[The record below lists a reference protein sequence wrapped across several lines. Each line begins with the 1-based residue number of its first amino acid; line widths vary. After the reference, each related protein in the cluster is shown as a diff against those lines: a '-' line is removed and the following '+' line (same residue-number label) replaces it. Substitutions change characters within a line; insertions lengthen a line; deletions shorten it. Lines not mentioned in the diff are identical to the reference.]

1 MRTPVVFRGGDSAR
15 RARAAKALP
24 KRPSAAAAFL
34 AAIAASMALAASC
47 RTVPGPRMGDP
58 ARRPTAGTAA
68 ATTGAPLPVEA
79 YVPGPIVRVGVV
91 VDAARAM
98 VAADSGVV
106 VREATTPLPRE
117 VPLAR
122 ATFVAVAP
130 SAAGS
135 RFRVQVG
142 SLSDQ
147 ASAEDFA
154 ARVRDLAKAETVVR
168 WSDETRSHQ
177 VRVGDYRKR
186 DEAVA
191 LSTRLQQ
198 LGISGGWVAE
208 EPREPA
214 PGRLRLLETGD
225 EFSAASVV
233 PAQPDDTLSADGMP
247 YRGVLEVRPGESGL
261 TVINVI
267 NIEDY
272 LKGVVPNELSPD
284 SFPQL
289 EALKAQA
296 VAARTYVLRNRGG
309 YAARGYDI
317 CATPSCQVYRGKST
331 ERALSTQ
338 AVDETRGTTAAYQGA
353 LINALYTS
361 TCGGHTETGANI
373 FEGEDVPYL
382 VGVSCAPE
390 REAWAT
396 IHTTAAPRALGDQPE
411 LNRDAALLVSL
422 DVLPGKMYTSTALK
436 PAPTEDELRD
446 WVGRLVTSLR
456 RKPCASSVEGPL
468 TRRGT
473 FLRHLV
479 SAMCWDDR
487 ARRLL
492 GPDDPD
498 YLLNVEDRSELAD
511 RHEVLSAALLMQEG
525 ILTPFPDN
533 TLRPN
538 APVTRAQA
546 IEMLGRTA
554 LAAAPPGLV
563 SAEFRGMSGN
573 GLTVRTD
580 QGEATHPID
589 LSVRLFR
596 ALDGTRLGTSE
607 LDLAEGDKV
616 TFIEQSGRITFLEAQ
631 QSLMGAAADR
641 SSKFY
646 RWEVRMTPDEVARAI
661 SRYGTV
667 GHVRDV
673 IPRRFGVSGRVIE
686 ASIVGSDGELLLEG
700 LRVRWG
706 LGLREN
712 LFVIDRERD
721 AAGNVTR
728 FVFTGKGWGHGVGLC
743 QVGSFGMAQ
752 AGSTFERI
760 LRHYYSGINLRKEY

>member
-1 MRTPVVFRGGDSAR
+1 MFGIGEAAR
-15 RARAAKALP
+15 RARAARALP
-24 KRPSAAAAFL
+24 KRPSAAAAL
-34 AAIAASMALAASC
+34 SAAIAATMALAASC
-47 RTVPGPRMGDP
+47 RTVPTPRIGD
-58 ARRPTAGTAA
+58 AGRRPAAGSAA
-68 ATTGAPLPVEA
+68 SSTTGGPLPVEA
-79 YVPGPIVRVGVV
+79 YVPGPIVRVGII
-91 VDAARAM
+91 VDGARSVLSAE
-98 VAADSGVV
+98 SGLI
-106 VREATTPLPRE
+106 VREAGPLARE
-117 VPLAR
+117 VPLPR

-130 SAAGS
+130 IAAGS

-147 ASAEDFA
+147 RGAEELA
-154 ARVRDLAKAETVVR
+154 ARVREMAKTDALSR
-168 WSDETRSHQ
+168 WSEETRTWQ
-177 VRVGDYRKR
+177 VRAGDARTR

-191 LSTRLQQ
+191 LSSRLQQ
-198 LGISGGWVAE
+198 LGVSGGGIAE
-208 EPREPA
+208 EPREPT
-214 PGRLRLLETGD
+214 PGRLRLVETGD

-233 PAQPDDTLSADGMP
+233 PSRSEETLSADGLT
-247 YRGVLEVRPGESGL
+247 YRGVLEVRPGEAGL
-261 TVINVI
+261 TVVNVV
-267 NIEDY
+267 NLEDY

-284 SFPQL
+284 AFPQL

-309 YAARGYDI
+309 YAAHGYDI

-331 ERALSTQ
+331 EKALSTQ
-338 AVDETRGTTAAYQGA
+338 AVDDTRGMIASYQGA

-396 IHTTAAPRALGDQPE
+396 IHTTAAPRALGDQPD
-411 LNRDAALLVSL
+411 LNREAALLVSL
-422 DVLPGKMYTSTALK
+422 DVLPGKMYASTALK
-436 PAPTEDELRD
+436 PAPTEEELRD
-446 WVGRLVTSLR
+446 WVGRLVLSLK
-456 RKPCASSVEGPL
+456 RKPCASTVEGAL

-473 FLRHLV
+473 FVRHLV

-487 ARRLL
+487 AQRLL
-492 GPDDPD
+492 SPDDPE
-498 YLLNVEDRSELAD
+498 YLLSVEDRAELTD
-511 RHEVLSAALLMQEG
+511 RHDVLAAALLMQEG

-533 TLRPN
+533 TLRTN
-538 APVTRAQA
+538 APITRAQA

-554 LAAAPPGLV
+554 VAAAPPGLV
-563 SAEFRGMSGN
+563 SAEFRGMSGG

-580 QGEATHPID
+580 KGEASLPID
-589 LSVRLFR
+589 LAARLFR
-596 ALDGTRLGTSE
+596 SLDGARLGTSE

-616 TFIEQSGRITFLEAQ
+616 TFVAQGGRITFLEAQ
-631 QSLMGAAADR
+631 QSLLGASADR
-641 SSKFY
+641 SSKYY
-646 RWEVRMTPDEVARAI
+646 RWEVRMTPDEVSKAI

-667 GHVRDV
+667 GQVRDV
-673 IPRRFGVSGRVIE
+673 VPKRFGVSGRVIE
-686 ASIVGSDGELLLEG
+686 AAIVGSDGDLVLDG

-752 AGSTFERI
+752 AGSTFDRI
-760 LRHYYSGINLRKEY
+760 LQHYYTGIRLRKEY

>member
-1 MRTPVVFRGGDSAR
+1 MFGIGEAAR
-15 RARAAKALP
+15 RARAARALP
-24 KRPSAAAAFL
+24 KRPSAAAAL
-34 AAIAASMALAASC
+34 SAAIAASMALAASC
-47 RTVPGPRMGDP
+47 RTVPTPRIGD
-58 ARRPTAGTAA
+58 AGRRPAAGSAATSTAG
-68 ATTGAPLPVEA
+68 PLPVEA
-79 YVPGPIVRVGVV
+79 YVPGPIVRVGIIVDGTRAVV
-91 VDAARAM
+91 SAE
-98 VAADSGVV
+98 SGLI
-106 VREATTPLPRE
+106 VREAAPLARE
-117 VPLAR
+117 VPLPR

-130 SAAGS
+130 MAAGS

-147 ASAEDFA
+147 RGAEDLA
-154 ARVRDLAKAETVVR
+154 ARVREMTKTEALSR
-168 WSDETRSHQ
+168 WSEETRTWQ
-177 VRVGDYRKR
+177 VRVGDARTR

-191 LSTRLQQ
+191 LSSRLQQ
-198 LGISGGWVAE
+198 LGVSGGWIAE
-208 EPREPA
+208 EPREPT
-214 PGRLRLLETGD
+214 PGRLRLVETGD

-233 PAQPDDTLSADGMP
+233 PSRSEDTLSADGLT
-247 YRGVLEVRPGESGL
+247 YRGVMEVRPGEAGL
-261 TVINVI
+261 TVV
-267 NIEDY
+267 NIVNLEDY

-284 SFPQL
+284 AFPQL

-309 YAARGYDI
+309 YAAHGYDI

-331 ERALSTQ
+331 EKALSTQ
-338 AVDETRGTTAAYQGA
+338 AVDDTRGMIASYQGA

-396 IHTTAAPRALGDQPE
+396 IHTTAAPRALGDQPD
-411 LNRDAALLVSL
+411 LNREAALLVSL
-422 DVLPGKMYTSTALK
+422 DVLPGKMYASTALK
-436 PAPTEDELRD
+436 PAPTEEELRD
-446 WVGRLVTSLR
+446 WVGRLVLSLK
-456 RKPCASSVEGPL
+456 RKPCASTVDGAL

-473 FLRHLV
+473 FVRHLV

-487 ARRLL
+487 AQRLL
-492 GPDDPD
+492 SPDDPE
-498 YLLNVEDRSELAD
+498 YLLSVEDRAELTD
-511 RHEVLSAALLMQEG
+511 RHDVLAAALLMQEG

-538 APVTRAQA
+538 APITRAQA

-554 LAAAPPGLV
+554 VAAAPPGLV
-563 SAEFRGMSGN
+563 SAEFRGMSGG

-580 QGEATHPID
+580 KGEASLPID
-589 LSVRLFR
+589 LAARLFR
-596 ALDGTRLGTSE
+596 SLDGARLGTSE

-616 TFIEQSGRITFLEAQ
+616 TFVAQGGRITFLEAQ
-631 QSLMGAAADR
+631 QSLLGASADR
-641 SSKFY
+641 SSKYY
-646 RWEVRMTPDEVARAI
+646 RWEVRMTPDEVAKAI
-661 SRYGTV
+661 SRYGAV
-667 GHVRDV
+667 GQVRDV
-673 IPRRFGVSGRVIE
+673 VPKRFGVSGRVIE
-686 ASIVGSDGELLLEG
+686 AAIVGSDGELVLDG

-752 AGSTFERI
+752 AGSTFDRI
-760 LRHYYSGINLRKEY
+760 LQHYYTGIRLRKEY

>member
-1 MRTPVVFRGGDSAR
+1 MFGIGEAAR
-15 RARAAKALP
+15 RARAARALP
-24 KRPSAAAAFL
+24 RRPSAAAAL
-34 AAIAASMALAASC
+34 SAAIAATMALAASC
-47 RTVPGPRMGDP
+47 RTVPTPRIGD
-58 ARRPTAGTAA
+58 AGRRPAAGSAA
-68 ATTGAPLPVEA
+68 SSTTGGPLPVEA
-79 YVPGPIVRVGVV
+79 YVPGPIVRVGII
-91 VDAARAM
+91 VDGARSVLSAE
-98 VAADSGVV
+98 SGLI
-106 VREATTPLPRE
+106 VREAGPLARE
-117 VPLAR
+117 VPLPR

-130 SAAGS
+130 MAAGS

-147 ASAEDFA
+147 RGAEDLA
-154 ARVRDLAKAETVVR
+154 ARVREMVKTDALSR
-168 WSDETRSHQ
+168 WSEETRTWQ
-177 VRVGDYRKR
+177 VRVGDARTR

-191 LSTRLQQ
+191 LSSRLQQ
-198 LGISGGWVAE
+198 LGVSGGWIAE
-208 EPREPA
+208 EPREPT

-233 PAQPDDTLSADGMP
+233 PSRSEETLSADGLT
-247 YRGVLEVRPGESGL
+247 YRGVMEVRPGEAGL
-261 TVINVI
+261 TVVNVV
-267 NIEDY
+267 NLEDY

-284 SFPQL
+284 AFPQL

-309 YAARGYDI
+309 YAAHGYDI

-331 ERALSTQ
+331 EKALSTQ
-338 AVDETRGTTAAYQGA
+338 AVDDTRGMIASYQGA

-396 IHTTAAPRALGDQPE
+396 IHTTAAPRALGDRPD
-411 LNRDAALLVSL
+411 LNREAALLVSL
-422 DVLPGKMYTSTALK
+422 DVLPGKMYASTALK
-436 PAPTEDELRD
+436 PAPTEEELRD
-446 WVGRLVTSLR
+446 WVGRLVLSLK
-456 RKPCASSVEGPL
+456 RKPCVSTVEGSL

-473 FLRHLV
+473 FVRHLV

-487 ARRLL
+487 AQRLL
-492 GPDDPD
+492 SPDDPE
-498 YLLNVEDRSELAD
+498 YLLSVEDRAELTD
-511 RHEVLSAALLMQEG
+511 RHDVLAAALLMQEG

-538 APVTRAQA
+538 APITRAQA

-554 LAAAPPGLV
+554 VAAAPPGLV
-563 SAEFRGMSGN
+563 SAEFRGMSGG

-580 QGEATHPID
+580 KGEASLPID
-589 LSVRLFR
+589 LAARLFR
-596 ALDGTRLGTSE
+596 SLDGARLGTSE

-616 TFIEQSGRITFLEAQ
+616 TFVAQGGRITFLEAQ
-631 QSLMGAAADR
+631 QSLLGASADR
-641 SSKFY
+641 SSKYY
-646 RWEVRMTPDEVARAI
+646 RWEVRMTPDEVSKAI

-667 GHVRDV
+667 GQVRDV
-673 IPRRFGVSGRVIE
+673 VPKRFGVSGRVIE
-686 ASIVGSDGELLLEG
+686 AAIVGSDGDLVLDG

-721 AAGNVTR
+721 GAGNVTR

-752 AGSTFERI
+752 AGSTFDRI
-760 LRHYYSGINLRKEY
+760 LQHYYTGIRLRKEY

>member
-1 MRTPVVFRGGDSAR
+1 VFGIGEASR
-15 RARAAKALP
+15 RARAARALP
-24 KRPSAAAAFL
+24 RRPSAAAAL
-34 AAIAASMALAASC
+34 SAAIAATMALAASC
-47 RTVPGPRMGDP
+47 RTVPTPRIGD
-58 ARRPTAGTAA
+58 AGRRPAAGSAA
-68 ATTGAPLPVEA
+68 ASTTGPLPVEA
-79 YVPGPIVRVGVV
+79 YVPGPIVRVGIIVDGTRAVV
-91 VDAARAM
+91 SAE
-98 VAADSGVV
+98 SGLI
-106 VREATTPLPRE
+106 VREAGPLARE
-117 VPLAR
+117 VPLPR

-130 SAAGS
+130 MAAGS

-147 ASAEDFA
+147 RGAEDLA
-154 ARVRDLAKAETVVR
+154 ARVREMTKTEAVSR
-168 WSDETRSHQ
+168 WSEETRTWQ
-177 VRVGDYRKR
+177 VRAGDARTR

-191 LSTRLQQ
+191 LSSRLQQ
-198 LGISGGWVAE
+198 LGVSGGWIAE
-208 EPREPA
+208 EPREPT

-225 EFSAASVV
+225 ELSAASVV
-233 PAQPDDTLSADGMP
+233 PSRSEETLSADGLT
-247 YRGVLEVRPGESGL
+247 YRGAMEVRPGEAGL
-261 TVINVI
+261 TVVNVV
-267 NIEDY
+267 NVEDY

-284 SFPQL
+284 AFPQL

-309 YAARGYDI
+309 YAAHGYDI

-331 ERALSTQ
+331 EKALSTQ
-338 AVDETRGTTAAYQGA
+338 AVDDTRGMIASYQGA

-396 IHTTAAPRALGDQPE
+396 IHTTAAPRALGDQPD
-411 LNRDAALLVSL
+411 LNREAALLVSL
-422 DVLPGKMYTSTALK
+422 DVLPGKMYASTALK
-436 PAPTEDELRD
+436 PAPTEEELRD
-446 WVGRLVTSLR
+446 WVGRLVLSLK
-456 RKPCASSVEGPL
+456 RKPCASSVDGSL

-473 FLRHLV
+473 FVRHLV

-487 ARRLL
+487 AQRLL
-492 GPDDPD
+492 SPDDPE
-498 YLLNVEDRSELAD
+498 YLLSVEDRAELTD
-511 RHEVLSAALLMQEG
+511 RRDVLAAALLMQEG

-538 APVTRAQA
+538 APITRAQA

-554 LAAAPPGLV
+554 VAAAPPGLV
-563 SAEFRGMSGN
+563 SAEFRGMSGG

-580 QGEATHPID
+580 KGEASLPID
-589 LSVRLFR
+589 LAARLFR
-596 ALDGTRLGTSE
+596 SLDGARLGTSE

-616 TFIEQSGRITFLEAQ
+616 TFVAQGGRITFLEAQ
-631 QSLMGAAADR
+631 QSLLGASADR
-641 SSKFY
+641 SSKYY
-646 RWEVRMTPDEVARAI
+646 RWEVRMTPDEVSKAI

-667 GHVRDV
+667 GQVRDV
-673 IPRRFGVSGRVIE
+673 VPKRFGVSGRVIE
-686 ASIVGSDGELLLEG
+686 AAIVGSDGELVLDG

-752 AGSTFERI
+752 AGSTFDRI
-760 LRHYYSGINLRKEY
+760 LQHYYTGIRLRKEY

>member
-1 MRTPVVFRGGDSAR
+1 MFGIGEAAR
-15 RARAAKALP
+15 RARAARALP
-24 KRPSAAAAFL
+24 KRPSAAAAL
-34 AAIAASMALAASC
+34 SAAIAATMALAASC
-47 RTVPGPRMGDP
+47 RTVPTPRIGD
-58 ARRPTAGTAA
+58 AGRRPAAGSAA
-68 ATTGAPLPVEA
+68 ASTSGPLAVEA
-79 YVPGPIVRVGVV
+79 YVPGPIVRVGIIVDGTRAVV
-91 VDAARAM
+91 SAE
-98 VAADSGVV
+98 SGLI
-106 VREATTPLPRE
+106 VREAGPLARE
-117 VPLAR
+117 VPLPR

-130 SAAGS
+130 MAAGS

-142 SLSDQ
+142 SLSDERGAQ
-147 ASAEDFA
+147 DLA
-154 ARVRDLAKAETVVR
+154 ARVRDMTKTEAVSR
-168 WSDETRSHQ
+168 WSEETRTWQ
-177 VRVGDYRKR
+177 VRVGDARTR

-191 LSTRLQQ
+191 LSSRLQQ
-198 LGISGGWVAE
+198 LGVSGGWIAE
-208 EPREPA
+208 EPREPT

-233 PAQPDDTLSADGMP
+233 PSRSEETLSADGLT
-247 YRGVLEVRPGESGL
+247 YRGVMEVRPGEAGL
-261 TVINVI
+261 TVVNVV
-267 NIEDY
+267 NLEDY

-284 SFPQL
+284 AFPQL

-309 YAARGYDI
+309 YAAHGYDI

-331 ERALSTQ
+331 EKALSTQ
-338 AVDETRGTTAAYQGA
+338 AVDDTRGMIASYQGA

-396 IHTTAAPRALGDQPE
+396 IHTTSAPRALGDQPD
-411 LNRDAALLVSL
+411 LNREAALLVSL
-422 DVLPGKMYTSTALK
+422 DVLPAKMYASTALK
-436 PAPTEDELRD
+436 PAPTEEELRD
-446 WVGRLVTSLR
+446 WVGRLVLSLK
-456 RKPCASSVEGPL
+456 RKPCASSVEGSL

-473 FLRHLV
+473 FVRHLV

-487 ARRLL
+487 AQRLL
-492 GPDDPD
+492 SPDDPE
-498 YLLNVEDRSELAD
+498 YLLSVEDRAELTD
-511 RHEVLSAALLMQEG
+511 RHDVLAAALLMQEG

-538 APVTRAQA
+538 AAITRAQA

-554 LAAAPPGLV
+554 VAAAPPGLV
-563 SAEFRGMSGN
+563 SAEFRGMSGG

-580 QGEATHPID
+580 KGEASLPID
-589 LSVRLFR
+589 LAARLFR
-596 ALDGTRLGTSE
+596 SLDGARLGTSE

-616 TFIEQSGRITFLEAQ
+616 TFVAQGGRITFLEAQ
-631 QSLMGAAADR
+631 QSLLGASADR
-641 SSKFY
+641 SSKYY
-646 RWEVRMTPDEVARAI
+646 RWEVRMTPDEVSKAI
-661 SRYGTV
+661 ARYGTV

-673 IPRRFGVSGRVIE
+673 VPKRFGVSGRVIE
-686 ASIVGSDGELLLEG
+686 AAVVGSDGELILDG

-721 AAGNVTR
+721 PAGNVTR

-752 AGSTFERI
+752 AGSTFDRI
-760 LRHYYSGINLRKEY
+760 LQHYYTGIRLRKEY

>member
-1 MRTPVVFRGGDSAR
+1 VVFGIGEAAR
-15 RARAAKALP
+15 RARAARALP
-24 KRPSAAAAFL
+24 RRPSAAAAFL
-34 AAIAASMALAASC
+34 ASIAASMALAASC
-47 RTVPGPRMGDP
+47 RTVPGARVGDP
-58 ARRPTAGTAA
+58 SRRPAGTAA
-68 ATTGAPLPVEA
+68 VSAPGAPLPVEA
-79 YVPGPIVRVGVV
+79 YVAGPIVRVGIV
-91 VDAARAM
+91 VDAVRAT
-98 VAADSGVV
+98 VSADSGVI
-106 VREATTPLPRE
+106 VREAAQPAPRE
-117 VPLAR
+117 VPLPR
-122 ATFVAVAP
+122 ATFMAVAP

-142 SLSDQ
+142 SLSDRR
-147 ASAEDFA
+147 AADEFA
-154 ARVRDLAKAETVVR
+154 ARVRALAAADTVVR
-168 WSDETRSHQ
+168 WSDETRTYQ
-177 VRVGDYRKR
+177 VRVGDYRTR

-198 LGISGGWVAE
+198 TGISGGWVAE
-208 EPREPA
+208 EPREPT
-214 PGRLRLLETGD
+214 PGRLRLVETGD

-233 PAQPDDTLSADGMP
+233 PAQPEDTLSTDGMP
-247 YRGVLEVRPGESGL
+247 YRGVIEVRPGESGL
-261 TVINVI
+261 TVVNVI

-309 YAARGYDI
+309 YASRGYDI

-338 AVDETRGTTAAYQGA
+338 AVDETRGTTAAYQGS

-422 DVLPGKMYTSTALK
+422 DVLSGKMYTSTALK

-446 WVGRLVTSLR
+446 WTSRLVVAMR
-456 RKPCASSVEGPL
+456 RKACPSSVEGAL

-479 SAMCWDDR
+479 STMCWDDR
-487 ARRLL
+487 AQRLL
-492 GPDDPD
+492 APDDAD
-498 YLLNVEDRSELAD
+498 YLLNVEDRSDLGD
-511 RHEVLSAALLMQEG
+511 RPEVLAAALLMQEK

-538 APVTRAQA
+538 APLTRAQA
-546 IEMLGRTA
+546 IELLGRTA
-554 LAAAPPGLV
+554 LVAAPPGLV

-580 QGEATHPID
+580 AGESTHPID
-589 LSVRLFR
+589 LGARLFR

-616 TFIEQSGRITFLEAQ
+616 TFIAQGGRITFLEAQ
-631 QSLMGAAADR
+631 QSLMGSAADR

-646 RWEVRMTPDEVARAI
+646 RWEVRMTPDELARAI

-686 ASIVGSDGELLLEG
+686 AAVVGTDGELLLEG

-721 AAGNVTR
+721 AGGNVTR

-752 AGSTFERI
+752 TGSTFERI
-760 LRHYYSGINLRKEY
+760 LQHYYKGISLRQEY

>member
-1 MRTPVVFRGGDSAR
+1 MLGVGEAAR

-24 KRPSAAAAFL
+24 KRPSAAAAFF
-34 AAIAASMALAASC
+34 AAIAAMMALAASC
-47 RTVPGPRMGDP
+47 RTVPTPRLGD
-58 ARRPTAGTAA
+58 AGRRQAAGSAGASTN
-68 ATTGAPLPVEA
+68 GAPLPVEA
-79 YVPGPIVRVGVV
+79 FVPAPIVRVGIV
-91 VDAARAM
+91 VDAARTV
-98 VAADSGVV
+98 VAAESGLV
-106 VREATTPLPRE
+106 VREGGPLARE
-117 VPLAR
+117 VPLPR

-130 SAAGS
+130 MAAGS

-147 ASAEDFA
+147 RGAEDLA
-154 ARVRDLAKAETVVR
+154 ARVREMAKVDAVSR
-168 WSDETRSHQ
+168 WSDETRTWQ
-177 VRVGDYRKR
+177 VRAGDLRTR

-191 LSTRLQQ
+191 LSSRLQQ
-198 LGISGGWVAE
+198 LGLSGGWIAE
-208 EPREPA
+208 EPREPT
-214 PGRLRLLETGD
+214 PGRLRLMETGD

-233 PAQPDDTLSADGMP
+233 PSRPEDTLSADGLP
-247 YRGVLEVRPGESGL
+247 YRGVVEVRPGETGL
-261 TVINVI
+261 TVVNVI
-267 NIEDY
+267 NLEDY

-284 SFPQL
+284 AFPQL

-309 YAARGYDI
+309 YSARGYDI

-331 ERALSTQ
+331 EKPMATQ
-338 AVDETRGTTAAYQGA
+338 AVDETRGQVASYGGA

-396 IHTTAAPRALGDQPE
+396 IHTTAAPRALGDQPD

-422 DVLPGKMYTSTALK
+422 DVLPAKMYTSNAIK
-436 PAPTEDELRD
+436 PALTEEELRD
-446 WVGRLVTSLR
+446 WVGRLVLALK
-456 RKPCASSVEGPL
+456 RKPCASSVEGSL

-473 FLRHLV
+473 FVRHLV

-487 ARRLL
+487 AQRLL
-492 GPDDPD
+492 SPDDPE
-498 YLLNVEDRSELAD
+498 YLLSVEDRGELSD
-511 RHEVLSAALLMQEG
+511 RRDVLSTALLMQEG

-538 APVTRAQA
+538 APITRAQA

-554 LAAAPPGLV
+554 VAAAPPGLV
-563 SAEFRGMSGN
+563 SAEFRGMSGG
-573 GLTVRTD
+573 GLTVRTEK
-580 QGEATHPID
+580 GEASLPID
-589 LSVRLFR
+589 LAARLFR
-596 ALDGTRLGTSE
+596 SLDGARLGTSE

-616 TFIEQSGRITFLEAQ
+616 TFVAQAGRITFLEAK
-631 QSLMGAAADR
+631 QSLLGASADR
-641 SSKFY
+641 SSKYY
-646 RWEVRMTPDEVARAI
+646 RWEVRMTPDEVARAVA
-661 SRYGTV
+661 RYGTV

-673 IPRRFGVSGRVIE
+673 VPKRFGVSGRVIE
-686 ASIVGSDGELLLEG
+686 AVIVGSDGELILDG

-760 LRHYYSGINLRKEY
+760 LQHYYTGISLRKEY

>member
-1 MRTPVVFRGGDSAR
+1 VLGVGEAAR

-24 KRPSAAAAFL
+24 KRPSAAAAFF
-34 AAIAASMALAASC
+34 AAIAAMMALAASC
-47 RTVPGPRMGDP
+47 RTVPTPRLGD
-58 ARRPTAGTAA
+58 AGRRPAAGSAGASTN
-68 ATTGAPLPVEA
+68 GAPLPVEA
-79 YVPGPIVRVGVV
+79 FVPAPIVRVGIV
-91 VDAARAM
+91 VDAARTV
-98 VAADSGVV
+98 VAAESGLV
-106 VREATTPLPRE
+106 VREGGPLARE
-117 VPLAR
+117 VPLPR

-130 SAAGS
+130 MAAGS

-147 ASAEDFA
+147 RGAEDLA
-154 ARVRDLAKAETVVR
+154 ARVREMAKVDAVSR
-168 WSDETRSHQ
+168 WSDETRTWQ
-177 VRVGDYRKR
+177 VRAGDLRTR

-191 LSTRLQQ
+191 LSSRLQQ
-198 LGISGGWVAE
+198 LGLSGGWIAE
-208 EPREPA
+208 EPREPT
-214 PGRLRLLETGD
+214 PGRLRLMETGD

-233 PAQPDDTLSADGMP
+233 PSRPEDTLSADGLP
-247 YRGVLEVRPGESGL
+247 YRGVVEVRPGETGL
-261 TVINVI
+261 TVVNVI
-267 NIEDY
+267 NLEDY

-284 SFPQL
+284 AFPQL

-309 YAARGYDI
+309 YSARGYDI

-331 ERALSTQ
+331 EKPMATQ
-338 AVDETRGTTAAYQGA
+338 AVDETRGQVASYGGA

-396 IHTTAAPRALGDQPE
+396 IHTTAAPRALGDQPD

-422 DVLPGKMYTSTALK
+422 DVLPAKMYTSNAIK
-436 PAPTEDELRD
+436 PAPTEEELRD
-446 WVGRLVTSLR
+446 WVGRLVLALK
-456 RKPCASSVEGPL
+456 RKPCASSVEGSL

-473 FLRHLV
+473 FVRHLV

-487 ARRLL
+487 AQRLL
-492 GPDDPD
+492 SPDDPE
-498 YLLNVEDRSELAD
+498 YLLSVEDRGELSD
-511 RHEVLSAALLMQEG
+511 RRDVLSTALLMQEG

-538 APVTRAQA
+538 APITRAQA

-554 LAAAPPGLV
+554 VAAAPPGLV
-563 SAEFRGMSGN
+563 SAEFRGMSGG
-573 GLTVRTD
+573 GLTVRTEK
-580 QGEATHPID
+580 GEASLPID
-589 LSVRLFR
+589 LAARLFR
-596 ALDGTRLGTSE
+596 SLDGARLGTSE

-616 TFIEQSGRITFLEAQ
+616 TFVAQAGRITFLEAK
-631 QSLMGAAADR
+631 QSLLGASADR
-641 SSKFY
+641 SSKYY
-646 RWEVRMTPDEVARAI
+646 RWEVRMTPDEVARAVA
-661 SRYGTV
+661 RYGTV

-673 IPRRFGVSGRVIE
+673 VPKRFGVSGRVIE
-686 ASIVGSDGELLLEG
+686 AAIVGSDGELILDG

-760 LRHYYSGINLRKEY
+760 LQHYYTGISLRKEY